1 MTCLFPVFTGLPNMG
16 NTCRFWGNTLR
27 IFCNT
32 CRFSATL
39 CRFCAIPAVFLQ
51 YLQSFCNSLQI
62 FCNICRF
69 SACTLRNFYSTCRF
83 SAVPADFLQ
92 YLQIFFN
99 TLQIVCNT
107 LGNFCGASSDDI
119 NSYTAQ
125 RSSVALFP
133 WWLIVFSAS
142 LQIYPNFTRSQPRA
156 NYVTSMLLLSK
167 AIYSCW

>member
-1 MTCLFPVFTGLPNMG
+1 MNCLFPVFTGLPHLG
-16 NTCRFWGNTLR
+16 KHLQIFCNTLR
-27 IFCNT
+27 IFCST

-39 CRFCAIPAVFLQ
+39 CRFCAIPAEFLQHSAHFLQ
-51 YLQSFCNSLQI
+51 YVQIFCHTLQI
-62 FCNICRF
+62 FCN
-69 SACTLRNFYSTCRF
+69 TLHDIN
-83 SAVPADFLQ
+83 
-92 YLQIFFN
+92 
-99 TLQIVCNT
+99 
-107 LGNFCGASSDDI
+107 SDDI

-133 WWLIVFSAS
+133 WWLIVFSAC